1 MSVTTDAS
9 GGRRDDIDSPSVG
22 QPRDEG
28 PAMLGSSRGR
38 RRRERP
44 AGRRER
50 SPGLLRALALTAASA
65 LIPGT
70 AHLAARRRIAGGL
83 LLGSFL
89 ALVAA
94 AVVAYVAVPRSRLLQ
109 LAVEP
114 RMLRYA
120 MIAGAVLAVVWV
132 LVVLSSY
139 AVSRPPDL
147 EGPRRVVGALAVAVL
162 AVAVTTPFALGV
174 RTAHV
179 QHDLIS
185 HVFGDND
192 AILYR
197 PGGGALAAGEGPR
210 ILRQPRVNVL
220 LLGSDAAEGRDG
232 VRTDSMILASVDT
245 SSGNTVL
252 FSLPRNLERVRFA
265 PGTPMAR
272 RFPYGFPDLL
282 NAVYRYGEDHP
293 DVVPGARYPGAELL
307 KQAFAHTLGLDVD
320 YFVMVNLAGFQDIV
334 NALGGV
340 RINVERR
347 IPVGGQA
354 DDYGRVVVPPSR
366 WLEPGPQVLDGYEAL
381 WYGRSRLWSED
392 YDRMRRQRCL
402 IGAIARQA
410 DPIRVLTR
418 FQKLAS
424 ATKRMVLTD
433 IPQEALPEL
442 VQLAMKGK
450 EAKITSVTF
459 VRSARFLPH
468 SPDFGYVRSRVR
480 AALHQA
486 DEPPVAATAA
496 AGGGAGVT
504 TTQDGAPDGTTG
516 SAGGTTGTAGGASGS
531 AAGSAGSAATRG
543 PRASASPTPADPG
556 RLEALDQVCSY
567 A

>member
-1 MSVTTDAS
+1 MA
-9 GGRRDDIDSPSVG
+9 
-22 QPRDEG
+22 
-28 PAMLGSSRGR
+28 LGSPRGR

-44 AGRRER
+44 AGR
-50 SPGLLRALALTAASA
+50 PGRPAGLWRALGLTAASV
-65 LIPGT
+65 LVPGT
-70 AHLAARRRIAGGL
+70 AHLAARRRLAGGL

-89 ALVAA
+89 AIVAA
-94 AVVAYVAVPRSRLLQ
+94 AIVVYVAVPRSRLLE
-109 LAVEP
+109 LAVDP
-114 RMLRYA
+114 RMLEYA
-120 MIAGAVLAVVWV
+120 MVAGGVLAVIWV

-139 AVSRPPDL
+139 AVTRPARL
-147 EGPRRVVGALAVAVL
+147 RRGQQVAGALAVAVL

-174 RTAHV
+174 RTAYV

-192 AILYR
+192 VNPFR
-197 PGGGALAAGEGPR
+197 PGGGPLAAGDEQR
-210 ILRQPRVNVL
+210 LLRKSRVNVL

-232 VRTDSMILASVDT
+232 ARTDSMILASVDT
-245 SSGNTVL
+245 ATGSTVL
-252 FSLPRNLERVRFA
+252 ISLPRNLQRVRFE
-265 PGTPMAR
+265 PGTRMAR

-293 DVVPGARYPGAELL
+293 DVVPGARYPGAELV

-320 YFVMVNLAGFQDIV
+320 YFIMANLAGFQDIV

-340 RINVERR
+340 RINVERP
-347 IPVGGQA
+347 IPIGGRTS
-354 DDYGRVVVPPSR
+354 DSGRVIVPPSR
-366 WLEPGPQVLDGYEAL
+366 YIQPGPQVLDGLEAL

-402 IGAIARQA
+402 LGAIARQA

-433 IPQEALPEL
+433 IPQEVLPEL
-442 VQLAMKGK
+442 VQLAVKGK
-450 EAKITSVTF
+450 EAKISSVTF

-468 SPDFGYVRSRVR
+468 DPDFAYVRARVR
-480 AALHQA
+480 AALRQA
-486 DEPPVAATAA
+486 NDPPAAGAA
-496 AGGGAGVT
+496 AGG
-504 TTQDGAPDGTTG
+504 
-516 SAGGTTGTAGGASGS
+516 S
-531 AAGSAGSAATRG
+531 SAGSASAGSSTGGSTAGSPRVTSPTRAPRATTPMRA
-543 PRASASPTPADPG
+543 PRASASPAPASG
-556 RLEALDQVCSY
+556 QLEALDQVCSY